1 MMDHT
6 LSLEPSICEGSWGQN
21 QSYKL
26 VSPGYESPTDHI
38 DKSELILFGNEETG
52 IKQRSKRYPKYH
64 QNLILKRHPAAGWRK
79 DWRDVGERRVGVSV
93 QGLWQEFRQT
103 NHDLSQDSIRSKQGE
118 RDKSG
123 DTLDVKSEPD

>member
-1 MMDHT
+1 M
-6 LSLEPSICEGSWGQN
+6 
-21 QSYKL
+21 
-26 VSPGYESPTDHI
+26 
-38 DKSELILFGNEETG
+38 
-52 IKQRSKRYPKYH
+52 
-64 QNLILKRHPAAGWRK
+64 ILKRHPAAGWRK
-79 DWRDVGERRVGVSV
+79 DWRDVGEKRVGVSV